1 MKMVVSS
8 TTPSLSA
15 LSLDPELTEEEKM
28 AKKREYWRIK
38 KREQRAARAARLR
51 QGILQ
56 ARATAALRMKTQKH
70 IALTTVPVG
79 RSLTNHTENAQPL
92 PNNSVS
98 VTPHADEMKKESEL
112 ETAVDLHSQ
121 PDQAICRDTKPP
133 TFPPSPPTSQPES
146 DPALTADSQA
156 TTLLAVAS
164 MKKLLEESLSTV
176 AECKAVQAEIKTET
190 TEDVPEKELK
200 LNLPQLFFEKDEVAP
215 IAADLTLQIKSWQP
229 HTGAL
234 VQAGSSSLHLK
245 DSSKI
250 CDTHSPLPTYSEVAL
265 HSTCGRSAQTTSN
278 FAVIPSRE
286 ASDDPSSPHIKKEDQ
301 QNCCSPEP
309 PKLHHPPIDQLHPQ
323 QKHCEQQCQAQEECR
338 NSNSVQSSLS
348 SLQRKREYWKLM
360 KRQQRARLKARQKET
375 QGECRSRLS
384 PRNIQAPGLISTVKG
399 VNSPSKPAPP
409 PKLSVASPTTHNAEQ
424 PRASLQVKLPIAS
437 ASCSPRGQQ
446 NIMNI
451 GPSQTGSDYLGAPES
466 QKEASLGS
474 QQWMSGSTDVDS
486 GPSLSTLKPPDN
498 PLSSINLQPIEPPGQ
513 SPNSALSPITVS
525 CVQLQSHTHMIQPPN
540 KLAPI
545 STMGLPKPVPGE
557 SEEDFQRRKREY
569 WRIKKKEQRARKAIQ
584 DKGIAQR
591 RASKNWRRILPAPA
605 PDPQTQDTGQWANPS
620 EESEHL
626 IRFSVE
632 EEPGS
637 FPYSNYTA
645 PIEDESELLFA
656 DYGNNNGEEVP
667 VSDTMW
673 RNHYLMDYDPLNQLL
688 VCMVCGELQ
697 YSHSLEEVKAHIDEA
712 HPDTL
717 TLEPGERQQ
726 ILDTWNEQVSQR
738 ERFFTNQLQQ
748 HSCSLTEAHRNES
761 AENGAAGVN

>member
-1 MKMVVSS
+1 
-8 TTPSLSA
+8 
-15 LSLDPELTEEEKM
+15 
-28 AKKREYWRIK
+28 
-38 KREQRAARAARLR
+38 
-51 QGILQ
+51 
-56 ARATAALRMKTQKH
+56 
-70 IALTTVPVG
+70 
-79 RSLTNHTENAQPL
+79 
-92 PNNSVS
+92 
-98 VTPHADEMKKESEL
+98 
-112 ETAVDLHSQ
+112 
-121 PDQAICRDTKPP
+121 
-133 TFPPSPPTSQPES
+133 
-146 DPALTADSQA
+146 
-156 TTLLAVAS
+156 
-164 MKKLLEESLSTV
+164 
-176 AECKAVQAEIKTET
+176 
-190 TEDVPEKELK
+190 
-200 LNLPQLFFEKDEVAP
+200 
-215 IAADLTLQIKSWQP
+215 
-229 HTGAL
+229 
-234 VQAGSSSLHLK
+234 
-245 DSSKI
+245 
-250 CDTHSPLPTYSEVAL
+250 
-265 HSTCGRSAQTTSN
+265 
-278 FAVIPSRE
+278 
-286 ASDDPSSPHIKKEDQ
+286 
-301 QNCCSPEP
+301 
-309 PKLHHPPIDQLHPQ
+309 
-323 QKHCEQQCQAQEECR
+323 
-338 NSNSVQSSLS
+338 
-348 SLQRKREYWKLM
+348 
-360 KRQQRARLKARQKET
+360 
-375 QGECRSRLS
+375 
-384 PRNIQAPGLISTVKG
+384 
-399 VNSPSKPAPP
+399 
-409 PKLSVASPTTHNAEQ
+409 
-424 PRASLQVKLPIAS
+424 
-437 ASCSPRGQQ
+437 
-446 NIMNI
+446 
-451 GPSQTGSDYLGAPES
+451 
-466 QKEASLGS
+466 
-474 QQWMSGSTDVDS
+474 
-486 GPSLSTLKPPDN
+486 
-498 PLSSINLQPIEPPGQ
+498 
-513 SPNSALSPITVS
+513 
-525 CVQLQSHTHMIQPPN
+525 MIQPPN